1 MKSESVII
9 FSGLIMV
16 FSGFLLFYFIEN
28 SSNLDN
34 VVKYTK
40 HAGIYVGLLGIGV
53 TIAGILLQI
62 MGREQP
68 PIQED
73 VDI

>member
-1 MKSESVII
+1 
-9 FSGLIMV
+9 
-16 FSGFLLFYFIEN
+16 LLFYFIEN